1 MFKNSKKYIISLVVL
16 PLLMLNSCSSTSD
29 DYEDVETGTAYYLDS
44 AVKGVEYDCGD
55 APKGTTD
62 SKGKFIFEVG
72 EGCEFSIGDKTLR
85 DIHPDDLSENIR
97 LVETNYQY
105 AQLLQTLDN
114 DSNPEN
120 GIKIIPGV
128 ADALSK
134 MDLAMDFLLPSIV
147 SDLFETNKA
156 TMVTLSTAL
165 EVVDGYNGSSVSE
178 DDAKEHIARTIEQ
191 LENDQIE
198 YIKLR

>member
-1 MFKNSKKYIISLVVL
+1 MFRSKNFILTITLL
-16 PLLMLNSCSSTSD
+16 PLLLLNGCGSFSD
-29 DYEDVETGTAYYLDS
+29 DYKDVETGIAYYLDS
-44 AVKGVEYDCGD
+44 AVEGIEYDCGD

-62 SKGKFIFEVG
+62 SEGKFIFEFG
-72 EGCEFSIGDKTLR
+72 EGCEFFIGDKTLR
-85 DIHPDDLSENIR
+85 EIHPDDLSDGIR

-114 DSNPEN
+114 DSDAEN
-120 GIKIIPGV
+120 GIKIIPDV

-134 MDLAMDFLLPSIV
+134 MDLAMDFLLPSII

-165 EVVDGYNGSSVSE
+165 EVVNGYNGSSVSE
-178 DDAKEHIARTIEQ
+178 KEAKNHIERTIED
-191 LENDQIE
+191 LENREIE

>member
-1 MFKNSKKYIISLVVL
+1 MFKKNKIYIISLVVFS
-16 PLLMLNSCSSTSD
+16 LLILNSCGSLSD

-44 AVKGVEYDCGD
+44 AVEGVEYDCGD
-55 APKGTTD
+55 APRGTTNFE
-62 SKGKFIFEVG
+62 GKFIFEVG

-85 DIHPDDLSENIR
+85 DIHPDDLSDNIR

-120 GIKIIPGV
+120 GIKIIPDV
-128 ADALSK
+128 ADTLSK

-165 EVVDGYNGSSVSE
+165 EVVSGYNGSSVSE
-178 DDAKEHIARTIEQ
+178 NEAKEHIERTIEE
-191 LENDQIE
+191 LENKKIE

>member
-1 MFKNSKKYIISLVVL
+1 MFKRNKKTFFSFIVL
-16 PLLMLNSCSSTSD
+16 PLFLLNSCGSISD
-29 DYEDVETGTAYYLDS
+29 DYKDIETATAYYLDS
-44 AVKGVEYDCGD
+44 AVEGIEYDCGD

-62 SKGKFIFEVG
+62 SEGKFIFEVG

-85 DIHPDDLSENIR
+85 DIHPDDLSDNIR

-120 GIKIIPGV
+120 GIKIIPDV
-128 ADALSK
+128 ADTLSK
-134 MDLAMDFLLPSIV
+134 MDLAMDFLLPSII

-178 DDAKEHIARTIEQ
+178 NEAKNHIARTIEQ
-191 LENDQIE
+191 LENKQIE

>member
-1 MFKNSKKYIISLVVL
+1 MLKSRSYISAILLIVL
-16 PLLMLNSCSSTSD
+16 FNSCGSISD
-29 DYEDVETGTAYYLDS
+29 EYKEVITGTAYYLDS
-44 AVKGVEYDCGD
+44 AVEGIEYDCGD

-62 SKGKFIFEVG
+62 KDGKFIFEFG

-85 DIHPDDLSENIR
+85 EIHPDDLSDGIR

-114 DSNPEN
+114 DSNAEN
-120 GIKIIPGV
+120 GIKIIPDV
-128 ADALSK
+128 ADTLSK
-134 MDLAMDFLLPSIV
+134 MDLAMDFLLPSII

-156 TMVTLSTAL
+156 TMATLSTAL
-165 EVVDGYNGSSVSE
+165 EIVDGYNGSSVSE
-178 DDAKEHIARTIEQ
+178 KEAKSHIARTIQ
-191 LENDQIE
+191 DLEDKGVE